1 MTDARNALAEIKRGR
16 MNESARTADFE
27 NNALQRCEVHL
38 GEDRSDCIARMQRR
52 GSSVGS
58 VAGGGILR
66 ELTTRIA
73 PVSPMVQ
80 PVPAKDP
87 EEPLPSG
94 RMSNCR
100 WAPPSDWVCK

>member
-16 MNESARTADFE
+16 MNESAR
-27 NNALQRCEVHL
+27 
-38 GEDRSDCIARMQRR
+38 IARMQRR

-66 ELTTRIA
+66 ELTTRTTVA
-73 PVSPMVQ
+73 SPVVQ
-80 PVPAKDP
+80 PVLAKDP

-100 WAPPSDWVCK
+100 WAPPSDWECK

>member
-16 MNESARTADFE
+16 MNESAR
-27 NNALQRCEVHL
+27 
-38 GEDRSDCIARMQRR
+38 IARMQRR

-80 PVPAKDP
+80 PVPAKDA

-100 WAPPSDWVCK
+100 WVPPSDWVCK

>member
-1 MTDARNALAEIKRGR
+1 MTDARNALAEFKRGR
-16 MNESARTADFE
+16 MNESAR
-27 NNALQRCEVHL
+27 
-38 GEDRSDCIARMQRR
+38 IARMQRR

-100 WAPPSDWVCK
+100 WVPPSDWVCK